1 MLKML
6 ITFMSNKHCKNK
18 TEPEWADE
26 KYITHNFGLTH
37 TPLFNLRKAGKIRSL
52 STRGA
57 GDKYGKR
64 LFNVASVRAYL
75 AAQEERELVETST
88 GEGAQ

>member
-1 MLKML
+1 MHG
-6 ITFMSNKHCKNK
+6 ISMSAKHYKNQ

-52 STRGA
+52 STRGEGA
-57 GDKYGKR
+57 KYGKR
-64 LFNVASVRAYL
+64 LFNVASVRAFL
-75 AAQEERELVETST
+75 AAQEARELVGAST
-88 GEGAQ
+88 DGEGAR